1 MEIKKEDLKLRNSLP
16 EEIKMKIETI
26 EHRITPALTKTTGIN
41 YEFTEHGLP
50 HSIVVEKIYDELLN
64 NDNSKLND
72 TEKFLLITATLL
84 HDIGMVG
91 KAQYAKDPDY
101 AVESRDSHNINTK
114 KIIREIYA
122 MLNLDRG
129 EADYIADIAEAHRS
143 KPIEEMEEIKS
154 LGIGNLIR
162 FRLLG
167 ALLRIADELH
177 LTYDR
182 SDDIILRITVQTI
195 IRRKGKRN

>member
-1 MEIKKEDLKLRNSLP
+1 
-16 EEIKMKIETI
+16 
-26 EHRITPALTKTTGIN
+26 
-41 YEFTEHGLP
+41 
-50 HSIVVEKIYDELLN
+50 
-64 NDNSKLND
+64 
-72 TEKFLLITATLL
+72 
-84 HDIGMVG
+84 
-91 KAQYAKDPDY
+91 
-101 AVESRDSHNINTK
+101 
-114 KIIREIYA
+114 